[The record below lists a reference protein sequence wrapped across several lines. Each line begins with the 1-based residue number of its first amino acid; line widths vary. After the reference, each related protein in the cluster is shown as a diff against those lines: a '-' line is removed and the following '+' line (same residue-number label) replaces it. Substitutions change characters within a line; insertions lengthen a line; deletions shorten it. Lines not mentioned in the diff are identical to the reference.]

1 MKKNVR
7 LGLSLVALVILFVLL
22 AFWSASLRAKQP
34 IEVGSDDDGAAE
46 SALNAEGDSGDN
58 PTNDFSKNA
67 KATAAVLILTM
78 TPVPFDGSP
87 TPAS

>member
-7 LGLSLVALVILFVLL
+7 LGLSLIALVIIFVLL

-46 SALNAEGDSGDN
+46 SALNAEGDNGNS
-58 PTNDFSKNA
+58 DFSRNVH
-67 KATAAVLILTM
+67 ATATVLTLTI